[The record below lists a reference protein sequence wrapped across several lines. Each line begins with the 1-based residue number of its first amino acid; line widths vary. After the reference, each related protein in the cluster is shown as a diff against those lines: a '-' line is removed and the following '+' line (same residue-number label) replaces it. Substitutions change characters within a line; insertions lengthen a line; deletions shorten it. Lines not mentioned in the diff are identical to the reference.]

1 VNFNQGS
8 LLYELQKN
16 YVFHIFAQSTRDS
29 KENFSHWFLKGS
41 FLKTVVYYKQD
52 FFRQKQFAPCAG
64 TRVTTL
70 KFLTIF
76 TVNIFGREPDLQ
88 SPIFDFYEF
97 FC

>member
-8 LLYELQKN
+8 LLYEFQKES
-16 YVFHIFAQSTRDS
+16 YFSHFLRSQRVIP
-29 KENFSHWFLKGS
+29 KESINHWFLRGS

-70 KFLTIF
+70 QFLTIF
-76 TVNIFGREPDLQ
+76 TVNIFGG
-88 SPIFDFYEF
+88 
-97 FC
+97 